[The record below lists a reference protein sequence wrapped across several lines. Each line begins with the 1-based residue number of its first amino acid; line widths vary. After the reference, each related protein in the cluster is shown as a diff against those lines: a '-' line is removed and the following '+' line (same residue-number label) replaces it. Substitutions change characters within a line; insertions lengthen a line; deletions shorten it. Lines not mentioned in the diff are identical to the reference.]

1 MVGLEFWNLS
11 DLMDYDVDRD
21 FDKNVG
27 VYGGLEREWMLC
39 VIYEIFMDNGVIR
52 RFIIVDDSLWN
63 LRRYKNWCY
72 DEKVIVIKCFLEK
85 FEKVLSRK
93 KYLC

>member
-1 MVGLEFWNLS
+1 M
-11 DLMDYDVDRD
+11 YDVDRD